1 MKALIIMLQRLWMY
15 EDGAIASE
23 YVVLISLI
31 GVVALTG
38 VTILGEVVQKLFQDA
53 ADLFPR

>member
-1 MKALIIMLQRLWMY
+1 MY